1 MRSISGR
8 VALTANRRSDLS
20 PTRRALL
27 LAGVATVAVSLV
39 MSIAPAFAK
48 NQSSGTVKLH
58 DVTTGTDV
66 PDTYNDPTVC
76 TFTVIFQFSG
86 TDTSGT
92 WAIRSW
98 QPTGDASV
106 VASGTYDTS
115 PTGADETAAIDLA
128 AGHYRLEYLADGA
141 HGAKTK
147 TFWVGDGCSAGS
159 DASSAP
165 SSTPSS
171 DPSDS
176 PSSSPS
182 ESPSDSPSDSP
193 SGAPSDSPS
202 ASPSEQPSSDPS
214 TDPSAPAVVVDPTPT
229 PQPSDVAPSDAATP
243 TATPSQAASS
253 SESPSEEEQ
262 VAAAIDNNGGGSP
275 SGDATQGGTEGTGSM
290 PNTAAGGPAGIAP
303 WLTALGLLMI
313 IGAHPFLRR
322 SASGNPA

>member
-8 VALTANRRSDLS
+8 VAFTASRRSDLS

-48 NQSSGTVKLH
+48 NPSSGTVKLH

-66 PDTYNDPTVC
+66 PDTNNDPTVC

-86 TDTSGT
+86 ADTSGT

-98 QPTGDASV
+98 QPTGDGSV

-115 PTGADETAAIDLA
+115 PTGTDETAAIDLA

-147 TFWVGDGCSAGS
+147 TFWVGDGCGAGS

-182 ESPSDSPSDSP
+182 ESPSDSPS
-193 SGAPSDSPS
+193 
-202 ASPSEQPSSDPS
+202 EQPSSDPS
-214 TDPSAPAVVVDPTPT
+214 TDPSAPAVVIDPTPT
-229 PQPSDVAPSDAATP
+229 PQPSDVAPNDPATP

-313 IGAHPFLRR
+313 VGAHPFLRR

>member
-8 VALTANRRSDLS
+8 VAFTASRRSDLS

-48 NQSSGTVKLH
+48 NPSSGTVKLH

-66 PDTYNDPTVC
+66 PDTNNDPTVC

-86 TDTSGT
+86 ADTSGT

-98 QPTGDASV
+98 QPTGDGSV

-115 PTGADETAAIDLA
+115 PTGTDETAAIDLA

-147 TFWVGDGCSAGS
+147 TFWVGDGCGAGS

-193 SGAPSDSPS
+193 S
-202 ASPSEQPSSDPS
+202 EQPSSDPS
-214 TDPSAPAVVVDPTPT
+214 TDPSAPAVVIDPTPT
-229 PQPSDVAPSDAATP
+229 PQPSDVAPNDPATP

-313 IGAHPFLRR
+313 VGAHPFLRR

>member
-1 MRSISGR
+1 MRFVSGR
-8 VALTANRRSDLS
+8 TAPGASRRSDLS

-58 DVTTGTDV
+58 DVTTGSDV
-66 PDTYNDPTVC
+66 PNTTNDPTVC

-86 TDTSGT
+86 SDTSGT

-98 QPTGDASV
+98 QPTGDGSV
-106 VASGTYDTS
+106 VSSGTYDTS
-115 PTGADETAAIDLA
+115 LTGTDGTDAIDLA

-147 TFWVGDGCSAGS
+147 TFWVGDGCGAGT
-159 DASSAP
+159 DASSVP
-165 SSTPSS
+165 SATPSS

-176 PSSSPS
+176 PS
-182 ESPSDSPSDSP
+182 DSPSDTP
-193 SGAPSDSPS
+193 SDPPSSAPSS
-202 ASPSEQPSSDPS
+202 APS

-229 PQPSDVAPSDAATP
+229 PQPSDTAPSGSADPSANPSQTAAPSD
-243 TATPSQAASS
+243 SAS
-253 SESPSEEEQ
+253 PEEQ
-262 VAAAIDNNGGGSP
+262 VAGAVDNNGSGSQ
-275 SGDATQGGTEGTGSM
+275 SGDSAQSGNGTGAM
-290 PNTAAGGPAGIAP
+290 PNTAAGGPVGIAP

-313 IGAHPFLRR
+313 IGAHPFLRG
-322 SASGNPA
+322 SASGDPA